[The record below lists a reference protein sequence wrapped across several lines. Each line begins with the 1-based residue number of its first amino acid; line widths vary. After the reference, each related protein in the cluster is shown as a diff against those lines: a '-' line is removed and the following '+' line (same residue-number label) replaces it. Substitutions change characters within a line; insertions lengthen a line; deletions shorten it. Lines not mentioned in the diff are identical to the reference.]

1 MKNQLQAMRTSAQPR
16 PSLVDAATDLT
27 FGVANGFSSV
37 RRMYTNMTM
46 VIAVLSAALA
56 FTLAV
61 MLRDYLPDLKGESRF
76 AQADAPLVT
85 PASNPP
91 PAKSRRPTDKR
102 ARVRLPGD
110 GLQATGQ

>member
-1 MKNQLQAMRTSAQPR
+1 MKTQRQAMRTSIQQR

-27 FGVANGFSSV
+27 FGVANGISGV

-56 FTLAV
+56 FTMAV

-76 AQADAPLVT
+76 AQADAPLVA
-85 PASNPP
+85 PANKPP
-91 PAKSRRPTDKR
+91 PAKSRRPADKR
-102 ARVRLPGD
+102 ARAQLPGD
-110 GLQATGQ
+110 GLRATGQ